1 MRKANVCVVCSGKA
15 QSKAHLDRGPGL
27 GINARGC
34 VYSVDS
40 SLMLIQRSIHD
51 TNRIIADID
60 TEIAFWRR
68 SQLSFAYLEPLVWQN
83 TSENT
88 AVQRCSDELIIS
100 PVTHRPSLQRM
111 GVPQNTWSTLGHS
124 PTGKSFFSTPPQ
136 FRSLETEPMTPCQFC
151 PSHTVLLDTGST
163 RPSYHFELVSLS
175 LNVLRQTT
183 RGIVPFGL
191 KEVGE
196 IGARA

>member
-1 MRKANVCVVCSGKA
+1 
-15 QSKAHLDRGPGL
+15 
-27 GINARGC
+27 
-34 VYSVDS
+34 
-40 SLMLIQRSIHD
+40 MLIQRSIHD

-68 SQLSFAYLEPLVWQN
+68 SQLSFTYLEPLVWQN

-100 PVTHRPSLQRM
+100 PVALSSSEN
-111 GVPQNTWSTLGHS
+111 GC
-124 PTGKSFFSTPPQ
+124 PTEHVVNVGTFTDWQKFFLDFPAIP
-136 FRSLETEPMTPCQFC
+136 TEPMTPCQFC
-151 PSHTVLLDTGST
+151 PSHTVLLDTGFT

-183 RGIVPFGL
+183 RGIVRL
-191 KEVGE
+191 D
-196 IGARA
+196 